1 MNPIQPP
8 SRPIR
13 RPSLNNNNNEMSSST
28 GFKTCAKI
36 KTGTPFRPPLRD
48 LLKSEI
54 MPQQLLQSLPLDTED
69 TTYCSSI
76 KAELIKIQDVIDSMD
91 IDKKVN
97 NKNLYIK
104 NSQLRNGIN

>member
-54 MPQQLLQSLPLDTED
+54 MPQ
-69 TTYCSSI
+69 
-76 KAELIKIQDVIDSMD
+76 
-91 IDKKVN
+91 
-97 NKNLYIK
+97 
-104 NSQLRNGIN
+104 